1 MLTEN
6 KLSSGRKTF
15 DRSKWTSLDLE
26 VGENRETSYYEYV
39 GVTVDQDK
47 PEKEFV
53 ILEDSAEKSVEKLH
67 VEKKNCFT
75 DIKLNP
81 VST

>member
-47 PEKEFV
+47 PEKDLKVWARTLCQKVRGERHSRVRQKELFY
-53 ILEDSAEKSVEKLH
+53 IY
-67 VEKKNCFT
+67 
-75 DIKLNP
+75 I
-81 VST
+81 